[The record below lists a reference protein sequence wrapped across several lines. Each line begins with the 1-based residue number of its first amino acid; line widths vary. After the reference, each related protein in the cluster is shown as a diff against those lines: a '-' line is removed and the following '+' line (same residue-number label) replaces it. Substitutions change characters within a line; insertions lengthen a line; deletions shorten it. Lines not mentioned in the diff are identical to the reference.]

1 MYFITRSFNR
11 NIPAFYILLWVVP
24 LICKN
29 RPSLTCFMLSAFSS
43 GFSNFYGSFPAF
55 TFNSSDFYESTS
67 CFLLLEFTLYSF
79 TYLFYFCVFYVLKKI
94 ATMYFFWISC
104 FFIFK
109 NSRVLRS
116 VFFNMELIPVYIYY
130 HN

>member
-29 RPSLTCFMLSAFSS
+29 RPSLTCFMLSTFSS
-43 GFSNFYGSFPAF
+43 GFSNFYSSFPAF

-67 CFLLLEFTLYSF
+67 CFLLLNLPCIVLHICFTFACSMYLKNSYYVF
-79 TYLFYFCVFYVLKKI
+79 LLDIMLFYIEKLKSLEICVFKYGTYPCL
-94 ATMYFFWISC
+94 YLLS
-104 FFIFK
+104 
-109 NSRVLRS
+109 
-116 VFFNMELIPVYIYY
+116 
-130 HN
+130 